1 MLGDA
6 LGIGPFGLPPMAV
19 PRDEGETFRIG
30 FEDFALGPIVFAK
43 ADLAPDSEG
52 KAPATL
58 SISECGNPATFTRV
72 DGPAPDIEA
81 AAAALAGAYRSP
93 DANADAAIALVDGA
107 LKLTIEAG
115 YGAIDMPLTPL
126 ADNLLLAGLAAMSG
140 MAVGMTV
147 LPDGTGFIL
156 TGMRTRHLRFVRTAH

>member
-1 MLGDA
+1 M
-6 LGIGPFGLPPMAV
+6 
-19 PRDEGETFRIG
+19 
-30 FEDFALGPIVFAK
+30 
-43 ADLAPDSEG
+43 
-52 KAPATL
+52 
-58 SISECGNPATFTRV
+58 
-72 DGPAPDIEA
+72 
-81 AAAALAGAYRSP
+81 
-93 DANADAAIALVDGA
+93 DGA